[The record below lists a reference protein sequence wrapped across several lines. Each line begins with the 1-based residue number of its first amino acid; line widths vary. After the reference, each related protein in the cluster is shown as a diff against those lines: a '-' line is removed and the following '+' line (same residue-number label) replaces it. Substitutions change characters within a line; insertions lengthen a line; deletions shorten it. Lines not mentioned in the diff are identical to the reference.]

1 MNVCIVVVQS
11 QWIVS
16 MANWDDVRSRSCGCR
31 SRIKRHVRLF
41 SFVVVF
47 FFYYLFLVISNSI
60 SLCGTGLRR
69 CKFPAEKLHF
79 YFAAR
84 RRINIYDGRNATVR
98 PDAMRCVIVNDC
110 CLYNFESAYVQ
121 CKFSVAFS
129 TVCFACLS
137 ATMLNDAIG
146 SMTFCQIFITLQ
158 DRKVF

>member
-1 MNVCIVVVQS
+1 MFVLWQS
-11 QWIVS
+11 
-16 MANWDDVRSRSCGCR
+16 SRSGSLAWQTGTTFDR
-31 SRIKRHVRLF
+31 GHAGVVHVSNATSVCFL
-41 SFVVVF
+41 SLLF

-98 PDAMRCVIVNDC
+98 RDAMRCVIVNDC